1 MLWLKVERRMKMKS
15 NRGRKK
21 GSFCFSMIPLS
32 ELNKVLK
39 QDAVVIVSKKF
50 LDNLNIRGIE
60 KEVNTKTYNSLEEQ
74 IEFQVN

>member
-1 MLWLKVERRMKMKS
+1 MQIQKEMKMKS

-21 GSFCFSMIPLS
+21 GSFCFSMVTLS

-50 LDNLNIRGIE
+50 LDNLNIKGIE
-60 KEVNTKTYNSLEEQ
+60 KEVNTKTYNSLEQ
-74 IEFQVN
+74 SIDFQVV

>member
-1 MLWLKVERRMKMKS
+1 MKS

-21 GSFCFSMIPLS
+21 GSFCFSIVPLS

-50 LDNLNIRGIE
+50 LDNLNIKGIE
-60 KEVNTKTYNSLEEQ
+60 KEVNTKTYKSLEEQ

>member
-1 MLWLKVERRMKMKS
+1 MVTL
-15 NRGRKK
+15 G
-21 GSFCFSMIPLS
+21 

-50 LDNLNIRGIE
+50 LDNLNIKGIE

-74 IEFQVN
+74 IDFEVT

>member
-1 MLWLKVERRMKMKS
+1 MKS

-50 LDNLNIRGIE
+50 LDNLNIKGLE
-60 KEVNTKTYNSLEEQ
+60 KEINTKTYNSLEKQ
-74 IEFQVN
+74 IDFQVN

>member
-1 MLWLKVERRMKMKS
+1 MERKVKMKS

-21 GSFCFSMIPLS
+21 GSFCFSMVPLS

-60 KEVNTKTYNSLEEQ
+60 KEVNTKTYQSLEEQ
-74 IEFQVN
+74 IDFQVN

>member
-1 MLWLKVERRMKMKS
+1 MKS

-21 GSFCFSMIPLS
+21 GSFCFSMVPLS

-50 LDNLNIRGIE
+50 LDNLNIKGIE
-60 KEVNTKTYNSLEEQ
+60 KEVNTKTYQSLEEQ
-74 IEFQVN
+74 IDFKVD

>member
-1 MLWLKVERRMKMKS
+1 MKS

-21 GSFCFSMIPLS
+21 GSFCFSMVPLS

-50 LDNLNIRGIE
+50 LDNLNIKGIE

>member
-1 MLWLKVERRMKMKS
+1 MKMKS

-39 QDAVVIVSKKF
+39 RDAVVIVSKKF
-50 LDNLNIRGIE
+50 LYNLNIKGIE
-60 KEVNTKTYNSLEEQ
+60 KEVNTKTYNSLEQSIDFE
-74 IEFQVN
+74 VV

>member
-1 MLWLKVERRMKMKS
+1 MKMKS

-60 KEVNTKTYNSLEEQ
+60 KEVNTKTYQSLEEQ
-74 IEFQVN
+74 IEFQIN

>member
-1 MLWLKVERRMKMKS
+1 MNKKS

-21 GSFCFSMIPLS
+21 GSFCFSMVPLS
-32 ELNKVLK
+32 ELNRVLK

-50 LDNLNIRGIE
+50 LDNLNIKGIE

-74 IEFQVN
+74 IDFQVK

>member
-1 MLWLKVERRMKMKS
+1 MKS

-39 QDAVVIVSKKF
+39 QDAMIIVSKKF
-50 LDNLNIRGIE
+50 LDNLNIKGIE

-74 IEFQVN
+74 IDFEVT

>member
-1 MLWLKVERRMKMKS
+1 MNKKS

-21 GSFCFSMIPLS
+21 GSFCFSMVPLS

-50 LDNLNIRGIE
+50 LDTLNIKGFE
-60 KEVNTKTYNSLEEQ
+60 KEINTKTYSSLEKQ
-74 IEFQVN
+74 IDFQVN

>member
-1 MLWLKVERRMKMKS
+1 MQAKRRMKMKS

-39 QDAVVIVSKKF
+39 QDAMVIVSKKF
-50 LDNLNIRGIE
+50 LDNLSIRGIE
-60 KEVNTKTYNSLEEQ
+60 KEVNTKIYASLEEP
-74 IEFQVN
+74 IDFRID

>member
-1 MLWLKVERRMKMKS
+1 MLWSKVERKMKMKS

-50 LDNLNIRGIE
+50 LDNLNIKGIE
-60 KEVNTKTYNSLEEQ
+60 KEVDTKTYQSLEEQ

>member
-1 MLWLKVERRMKMKS
+1 MNKKS

-21 GSFCFSMIPLS
+21 GSFCFSIVPLS

-50 LDNLNIRGIE
+50 LDNLNIKGIE

-74 IEFQVN
+74 IDFQVN

>member
-1 MLWLKVERRMKMKS
+1 MKS
-15 NRGRKK
+15 TRGRKK

-32 ELNKVLK
+32 ELNKILK

-60 KEVNTKTYNSLEEQ
+60 KEVTTKTYDSIQ
-74 IEFQVN
+74 QPIDFQVS

>member
-1 MLWLKVERRMKMKS
+1 MKMKS

-21 GSFCFSMIPLS
+21 GSFCFSMVPLS

-60 KEVNTKTYNSLEEQ
+60 KEVNTKTYQSLEEQ

>member
-1 MLWLKVERRMKMKS
+1 MKS

-21 GSFCFSMIPLS
+21 GSFCFSMVPLS

-60 KEVNTKTYNSLEEQ
+60 KEVNTKTYQSLEEQ
-74 IEFQVN
+74 IDFKVD

>member
-1 MLWLKVERRMKMKS
+1 MKS

-21 GSFCFSMIPLS
+21 GSFCFSIIPLS

-50 LDNLNIRGIE
+50 LDNLNIKGIE
-60 KEVNTKTYNSLEEQ
+60 KEVNTKTYQSLEEQ
-74 IEFQVN
+74 IDFQVN

>member
-1 MLWLKVERRMKMKS
+1 MLWSKAERIMKMKS

-50 LDNLNIRGIE
+50 LDNLNIKGIE
-60 KEVNTKTYNSLEEQ
+60 KEVNTKTYNSLEQPIDFE
-74 IEFQVN
+74 VV

>member
-1 MLWLKVERRMKMKS
+1 MKMKS

-21 GSFCFSMIPLS
+21 GSFCFSMVPLS

-50 LDNLNIRGIE
+50 LDNLNIKGIE

-74 IEFQVN
+74 IDFKVD

>member
-1 MLWLKVERRMKMKS
+1 MKS

-21 GSFCFSMIPLS
+21 GSFCFSMVPLS

-60 KEVNTKTYNSLEEQ
+60 KEVNTKTYQILEEQ
-74 IEFQVN
+74 IDFQVN

>member
-1 MLWLKVERRMKMKS
+1 MKMKS

-39 QDAVVIVSKKF
+39 QDAMIIVSKKF
-50 LDNLNIRGIE
+50 LDNLNIKGIE

-74 IEFQVN
+74 IDFEVT

>member
-1 MLWLKVERRMKMKS
+1 MKKEMKMKS

-21 GSFCFSMIPLS
+21 GSFCFSMIALS

-39 QDAVVIVSKKF
+39 QDAMVIVSKKF
-50 LDNLNIRGIE
+50 LDNLSIRGIE

-74 IEFQVN
+74 IDFQVN

>member
-1 MLWLKVERRMKMKS
+1 MKMKS

-50 LDNLNIRGIE
+50 LDNLNIKGLE
-60 KEVNTKTYNSLEEQ
+60 KEINTKTYSSLEKQ
-74 IEFQVN
+74 IDFQVN

>member
-1 MLWLKVERRMKMKS
+1 VKS

-21 GSFCFSMIPLS
+21 GSFCFSMVPLS

-39 QDAVVIVSKKF
+39 QDAIVIVSKKF
-50 LDNLNIRGIE
+50 LDNLNIKGIE

-74 IEFQVN
+74 IDFQVN

>member
-1 MLWLKVERRMKMKS
+1 MNTKS

-21 GSFCFSMIPLS
+21 GSFCFAMIPLS

-50 LDNLNIRGIE
+50 LDNLNIKGIE
-60 KEVNTKTYNSLEEQ
+60 KEVNNKTYNSLEEQ
-74 IEFQVN
+74 IDFQVN

>member
-1 MLWLKVERRMKMKS
+1 MKMKS

-39 QDAVVIVSKKF
+39 QDAVIIVSKKF
-50 LDNLNIRGIE
+50 LDNLNIKGIE

-74 IEFQVN
+74 IDFEVT

>member
-1 MLWLKVERRMKMKS
+1 MKS
-15 NRGRKK
+15 NRGRKR

-39 QDAVVIVSKKF
+39 QDAMVIVSKKF
-50 LDNLNIRGIE
+50 LDNLSIRGIE

-74 IEFQVN
+74 IDFQVN

>member
-1 MLWLKVERRMKMKS
+1 MKKMKS

-21 GSFCFSMIPLS
+21 GSFGFSMVPLS

-39 QDAVVIVSKKF
+39 QDAVIVSKKF

-60 KEVNTKTYNSLEEQ
+60 KEVNTKTYQSLEDQ

>member
-1 MLWLKVERRMKMKS
+1 MKS

-50 LDNLNIRGIE
+50 LDNLNIKGLE
-60 KEVNTKTYNSLEEQ
+60 KEINTKTYSSLEKQ
-74 IEFQVN
+74 IDFQVN